1 MKKGNFEQTDLLDTL
16 RYLNSKN
23 INESK
28 ELKDNFF
35 DSLIQNYENLP
46 HHIKEL
52 SKAWIEGFKKQ
63 YSGLARNWLLSNTY
77 VFQIAYQLRDTMI
90 EDQIDCLYLDER
102 KAHYTLTY
110 LASIEGEKELVEKH
124 PLGFESFK
132 QYFLLGL
139 ITRYANYAINRN
151 EHTERFNKLVNIYVE
166 QQLQRQFN
174 IETQKQLD
182 SYIDEEFLEET
193 KESLKTCLNI
203 NEMDSILNN
212 LVGRKSVPY
221 KNESIEQLIK
231 KYKKQISRCTTQEE
245 KNKIYKILNE
255 LYSETDYEYSE
266 SKQIRR

>member
-77 VFQIAYQLRDTMI
+77 VFQIAYQLTDMMI
-90 EDQIDCLYLDER
+90 KDEYDCLYLDER
-102 KAHYTLTY
+102 NAHYTLTY
-110 LASIEGEKELVEKH
+110 LASIQGEKELVEEE
-124 PLGFESFK
+124 PLVFESFK

-139 ITRYANYAINRN
+139 ITRYARYALTRN
-151 EHTERFNKLVNIYVE
+151 EYKNRFEKLVNIYVE
-166 QQLQRQFN
+166 QQLQRKYNVEPQ
-174 IETQKQLD
+174 EQLTQ
-182 SYIDEEFLEET
+182 YIDEEFISET
-193 KESLKTCLNI
+193 KEIIKTGLNTHTMEI
-203 NEMDSILNN
+203 VLLHLFE
-212 LVGRKSVPY
+212 RKALPY
-221 KNESIEQLIK
+221 KRKTTEELIEE
-231 KYKKQISRCTTQEE
+231 YKKKLKKCNTPEE
-245 KNKIYKILNE
+245 KNEIYKILNE
-255 LYSETDYEYSE
+255 LYRDSYYEYYE
-266 SKQIRR
+266 TRRIK

>member
-1 MKKGNFEQTDLLDTL
+1 MDKINYNQFDYLDTL

-23 INESK
+23 INDSK
-28 ELKDNFF
+28 ELKDKFF
-35 DSLIQNYENLP
+35 DLLMVNADKFPE
-46 HHIKEL
+46 HIKGL
-52 SKAWIEGFKKQ
+52 TITWREGFEKEYAGEMQ
-63 YSGLARNWLLSNTY
+63 NWLINNLYT
-77 VFQIAYQLRDTMI
+77 FQIAYQLRDTMI

-102 KAHYTLTY
+102 NAHHTLTY

-151 EHTERFNKLVNIYVE
+151 EHIERFNKLVNMYVE

-203 NEMDSILNN
+203 NEMDSILHN

-221 KNESIEQLIK
+221 KSKSIEQLIK
-231 KYKKQISRCTTQEE
+231 EYKKQLSRCTTQEE

-255 LYSETDYEYSE
+255 LYSETYYEYSE
-266 SKQIRR
+266 TKQIRR